1 MSVIIARELFTY
13 VVVGL
18 VRTLDGQTEVVGLYL
33 GHGGELDAEL
43 SQVGTSDLLVKRLGE
58 HVDTE
63 RVSFRVSPKGDLSQN
78 LVGKRARHDCN
89 LLEVI
94 ASGELKRAYRKR
106 GDRYHNRG

>member
-1 MSVIIARELFTY
+1 MINEFKLFTY

-18 VRTLDGQTEVVGLYL
+18 VRTLDGQTKVVGLDL

-43 SQVGTSDLLVKRLGE
+43 SQVGTSDLLVERLGE

-63 RVSFRVSPKGDLSQN
+63 RVSLRVSPKGDLSQN
-78 LVGKRARHDCN
+78 LVGKRAGHDCN
-89 LLEVI
+89 LLAVI
-94 ASGELKRAYRKR
+94 TSPKLKRTYRKR